1 MGKAQYRAAGAATI
15 GSILFKG
22 MLIEF
27 AIDTG
32 DLERV
37 RQHTWHYTTNG
48 YIATTMRVP
57 AAPAPSTPDVSG
69 GAAAAPAPP
78 AFKKREV
85 YLHTFLLSPG
95 EHQTVIHISKN
106 GLDNRR
112 SNLRIAEGPEAAAAA
127 ALLLKRKRSIELPP
141 LYGIS
146 PEEIPRHIWYVQ
158 ANGYHRD
165 RFAIEFKAEKI
176 LWKST
181 SSKEVSLREKL
192 EQAKEKLKE
201 FYGLYPYLDPAKE
214 EATAAANKASF
225 EALLS
230 FQQPAQ
236 V

>member
-1 MGKAQYRAAGAATI
+1 MGKAQYRAVADNATI

-27 AIDTG
+27 AIDTS

-37 RQHTWHYTTNG
+37 QKHTWHYTANG
-48 YIATTMRVP
+48 HIATTLRVP
-57 AAPAPSTPDVSG
+57 AAVDTSGDNGGVGSPAATPT
-69 GAAAAPAPP
+69 P
-78 AFKKREV
+78 FKKREV
-85 YLHTFLLSPG
+85 YLQTFLLSPG
-95 EHQTVIHISKN
+95 PNQTILHISKN

-112 SNLRIAEGPEAAAAA
+112 ANLRLVEGPEAAAAA
-127 ALLLKRKRSIELPP
+127 AQLLKRKRSIELPP
-141 LYGIS
+141 MSGIK

-181 SSKEVSLREKL
+181 SSKEVCLREKL

-201 FYGLYPYLDPAKE
+201 FYSLYPYLDPAKE
-214 EATAAANKASF
+214 EKIAAANKASF
-225 EALLS
+225 EGLLS
-230 FQQPAQ
+230 FQGPAQ